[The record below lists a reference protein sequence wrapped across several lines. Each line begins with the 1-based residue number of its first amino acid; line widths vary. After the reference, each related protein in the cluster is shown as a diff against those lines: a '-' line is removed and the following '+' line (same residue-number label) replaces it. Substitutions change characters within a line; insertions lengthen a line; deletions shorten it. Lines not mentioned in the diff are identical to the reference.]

1 MDYQKNPTLIENDS
15 FKVIDS
21 EVKEHSFSRLE
32 YELVR
37 RLIHST
43 GDFDFLENTKISA
56 KAIDAAVDEINK
68 GTTFVCDVQM
78 VTAGISKPLMKKFNC
93 DCVTYVSDPEVME
106 QAAEAGITR
115 SIMGMR
121 KAIKIHPTGIYAIGN
136 APTALLE
143 LIRLIKEE
151 GARPTLIIGVPVGFV
166 NAAESKNL
174 LAGLEEVP
182 GIACLGRKGG
192 SSLAVAACNALLHI
206 TNKTYENGGMN
217 PFVKFD

>member
-1 MDYQKNPTLIENDS
+1 MEYQKNPTLIENDS
-15 FKVIDS
+15 FKVIDD
-21 EVKEHSFSRLE
+21 EVGPHNFNRQE

-43 GDFDFLENTKISA
+43 GDFDFLENTKIGP
-56 KAIDAAVDEINK
+56 KAIDAAVAEINK

-106 QAAEAGITR
+106 KAQEAGVTR

-121 KAIKIHPTGIYAIGN
+121 KAAEQHPTGIYAIGN

-143 LIRLIKEE
+143 LIRLVKEE
-151 GARPTLIIGVPVGFV
+151 SYRPTLIIGVPVGFV
-166 NAAESKNL
+166 NAAESKAL
-174 LAGLEEVP
+174 LAELEEVP
-182 GIACLGRKGG
+182 YVACLGRKGG

-217 PFVKFD
+217 PFTKFD

>member
-15 FKVIDS
+15 FKVIDN
-21 EVKEHSFSRLE
+21 EVGEHDFNRQE

-43 GDFDFLENTKISA
+43 GDFDFLENTKIGA
-56 KAIDAAVDEINK
+56 GAIDAAVAEINK

-78 VTAGISKPLMKKFNC
+78 VTAGISKPLMKKFNS

-106 QAAEAGITR
+106 QAAAAGITR

-121 KAIKIHPTGIYAIGN
+121 KAIKKHPTGIYAIGN

-143 LIRLIKEE
+143 LIRLVREE
-151 GARPTLIIGVPVGFV
+151 KARPTLIIGVPVGFV
-166 NAAESKNL
+166 NAVESKDL
-174 LAGLEEVP
+174 LSTLEEVP
-182 GIACLGRKGG
+182 YVACLGRKGG

-217 PFVKFD
+217 PFTKFD